1 MSQGTVNYT
10 NTNVDLTVRVFDS
23 FYGYD
28 VDVPANEYDVVNSFF
43 KTVMENDRT
52 AGNMTVSLFQV
63 AEQTKVPV
71 LTLLDSMR
79 GRNKID
85 ININM
90 AYFLNNIRSRTT
102 LLGVNAPS
110 TPNYYA
116 ARAVI
121 Q

>member
-1 MSQGTVNYT
+1 MNQGTVNYT

-28 VDVPANEYDVVNSFF
+28 VNVPANEYDIVNSFF
-43 KTVMENDRT
+43 KSVMDDVKT

-63 AEQTKVPV
+63 AEQTKIPV
-71 LTLLDSMR
+71 LTLLDSMK

-90 AYFLNNIRSRTT
+90 AYFLNSIRSRTT

-110 TPNYYA
+110 TPNFYA
-116 ARAVI
+116 ARLVI

>member
-1 MSQGTVNYT
+1 MSQGTVNYS
-10 NTNVDLTVRVFDS
+10 NNNIDLTVRVFDT

-28 VDVPANEYDVVNSFF
+28 VNVPANEYDLVNSFF
-43 KTVMENDRT
+43 LSVMDDART

-63 AEQTKVPV
+63 ADQTKVPV
-71 LTLLDSMR
+71 LTLLDTMK
-79 GRNKID
+79 GRNQID
-85 ININM
+85 ISLNM

-102 LLGVNAPS
+102 LLGVNAAS

-116 ARAVI
+116 ARLVM

>member
-10 NTNVDLTVRVFDS
+10 NTNIDMTVRVFDD

-28 VDVPANEYDVVNSFF
+28 INVPANEYDVVDSFF
-43 KTVMENDRT
+43 KSVMENKRT
-52 AGNMTVSLFQV
+52 ANNMTMSLFQV
-63 AEQTKVPV
+63 ADQTKIPV
-71 LTLLDSMR
+71 LTLLDTMK

-85 ININM
+85 IDLNM

-102 LLGVNAPS
+102 LLGVNAQA
-110 TPNYYA
+110 TPNFYA
-116 ARAVI
+116 ARSVM

>member
-23 FYGYD
+23 FYGYN

-43 KTVMENDRT
+43 KSVMPDAKT

-63 AEQTKVPV
+63 ADQTKIPV
-71 LTLLDSMR
+71 LTLLDSMK

-90 AYFLNNIRSRTT
+90 AYFLNNIRSRST

-110 TPNYYA
+110 TPNFYA
-116 ARAVI
+116 ARLVI